1 MEDYPRTLLELEER
15 FSTEEA
21 CRGYLA
27 QLRWP
32 EGFRCPRCGHHK
44 AWRTA
49 RGLHHCTQ
57 CGRQS
62 SELAGTIFQD
72 TQKPLCL
79 WFRAIW
85 HITTQKYGANALGL
99 QRVLGLG
106 SYQTAWEWLHKLRR
120 AMVRPG
126 RERLSGVVEVDE
138 IYVGGERRGRR
149 GRGADRKTLVVVAA
163 EAKGPGTGRIRMRC
177 VADASRKSL
186 EPAVRAAVAAGSHV
200 QTDGW
205 GGYWGLV
212 DLGYIHEVMLQE
224 AEVGESRLPRVH
236 QVASLVRRGLL
247 GTYQGAASPPHLD
260 YYLDE
265 FTFRF
270 NRRTSRS
277 RGKLFY
283 RLVQQAVGVDPVPG
297 TEIVGGTRNA

>member
-1 MEDYPRTLLELEER
+1 MEDYPRTLLELEGR

-21 CRGYLA
+21 CREYLE

-32 EGFRCPRCGHHK
+32 DGFRCPRCGHSK

-49 RGLHHCTQ
+49 RGLHHCEQ
-57 CGRQS
+57 CRHQRS
-62 SELAGTIFQD
+62 VLAGTIFQD
-72 TQKPLCL
+72 TKKPLRL

-85 HITTQKYGANALGL
+85 QITTQKYGANALGL

-149 GRGADRKTLVVVAA
+149 GRGAEHKALVLVAA
-163 EAKGPGTGRIRMRC
+163 EARGPRTGRVRMRC
-177 VADASRKSL
+177 VRDASRQSL
-186 EPAVRAAVAAGSHV
+186 EPAVTAAVEPASHV

-205 GGYWGLV
+205 SGYWGLV
-212 DLGYIHEVMLQE
+212 DLGYIHEVMLE
-224 AEVGESRLPRVH
+224 DAEVGESRLPRVH
-236 QVASLVRRGLL
+236 QVASLVRRWLL
-247 GTYQGAASPPHLD
+247 GTYQGAASHRHLD

-265 FTFRF
+265 YTFRF

-283 RLVQQAVGVDPVPG
+283 RLVQQAAVVDPVPG
-297 TEIVGGTRNA
+297 KEIVGGTLNA

>member
-1 MEDYPRTLLELEER
+1 MEDYPGTLLELERR

-21 CRGYLA
+21 CREYLE

-32 EGFRCPRCGHHK
+32 DGFRCPRCGHSE
-44 AWRTA
+44 AWCTA
-49 RGLHHCTQ
+49 RGLHHCEQ
-57 CGRQS
+57 CRHQS
-62 SELAGTIFQD
+62 SVLAGTIFQD
-72 TQKPLCL
+72 TKKPLRL

-85 HITTQKYGANALGL
+85 QITTQKYGANALGL

-149 GRGADRKTLVVVAA
+149 GRGAQNKALVVIAA
-163 EAKGPGTGRIRMRC
+163 EARGPRSGRIRMRC
-177 VADASRKSL
+177 VRDASRESL
-186 EPAVRAAVAAGSHV
+186 EPAVTAALEPGSHV

-205 GGYWGLV
+205 GGYWGLA
-212 DLGYIHEVMLQE
+212 DLGYIHEVVLQD

-236 QVASLVRRGLL
+236 QVASLVRRWLL
-247 GTYQGAASPPHLD
+247 GTYQGAASHRHLD

-265 FTFRF
+265 YTFRF

-283 RLVQQAVGVDPVPG
+283 RLVQQAVAVDPVPG
-297 TEIVGGTRNA
+297 KEIVGGTLNA